1 MASLHFLRLS
11 ESIRRFGV
19 AHRSVREA
27 MFDVDHLR
35 GSQTTSLQS
44 AQIYAAVAWYLAI
57 GGEGK
62 PLAENGNSTA
72 ATRPQPTTDN
82 PASLSVLACAAWAT
96 QQMTAAEK
104 WSAEWLKIDP
114 HAAAA
119 QIIRFLMPFTN
130 SSSVDAAQQRLKA
143 SYVAL
148 QAAATNSNATDVSLL
163 HLAYARSLSRILPP
177 ESLAPTLSATIEQM
191 PTPPALDLLPLVN
204 DLPAAIRAAMAIKLL
219 SRCQRT
225 FED

>member
-1 MASLHFLRLS
+1 MLVESALSRRPDSWQLAYRAGLIHIALDQADEATTTWRSLLTLSDTSGATAPSDPLHTACMASLHFLRLS

-82 PASLSVLACAAWAT
+82 PASLSVLAP
-96 QQMTAAEK
+96 
-104 WSAEWLKIDP
+104 WS
-114 HAAAA
+114 
-119 QIIRFLMPFTN
+119 T
-130 SSSVDAAQQRLKA
+130 RL
-143 SYVAL
+143 
-148 QAAATNSNATDVSLL
+148 
-163 HLAYARSLSRILPP
+163 RSK
-177 ESLAPTLSATIEQM
+177 T
-191 PTPPALDLLPLVN
+191 
-204 DLPAAIRAAMAIKLL
+204 
-219 SRCQRT
+219 
-225 FED
+225 